1 MDRQPIEQPTSFL
14 QREPAVVVSTLVSF
28 LTAGVGFGVAFGLDI
43 DDDQQQAI
51 IAVVAP
57 AVAVIFM
64 VGPVLR
70 QFVWSP
76 ASVKEVRA
84 ASVKAGATDSAAP
97 IVP

>member
-1 MDRQPIEQPTSFL
+1 MNRQPPEQPTSFL

-28 LTAGVGFGVAFGLDI
+28 LTAVVGFGVAFGLDI

-57 AVAVIFM
+57 SVAVIFA
-64 VGPVLR
+64 VGPLLR

-76 ASVKEVRA
+76 ASVKEVRS
-84 ASVKAGATDSAAP
+84 ASVKAGKVDG
-97 IVP
+97 VPPMVA